1 MAEGKIDKKGYIV
14 MAIVSTGIFMCNI
27 DASMVNIALPSL
39 AKVFNVSTSMV
50 SRISLLDLLA
60 ITSFVLVFG
69 SLSDIKGV
77 DRIFALGFI
86 ISASSS
92 LLCGLSPDINILLI
106 FRFIHGIGEAMI
118 LSTYGAIIVANI
130 HSDIRGRAF
139 SFTSVIGGIALA
151 AGSFFGGIFLKYL
164 SWQWIF
170 LSNIPFGIAGIIL
183 VRSFLQGEKNNN
195 KIKNQPFDFPGAVF
209 SFLGLFTL
217 LYALNM
223 GEENVWKSGI
233 TIGSFVIALIFIILF
248 ITWEKKQEFPMLNF
262 SIFHNLSFT
271 VALLGDFVVL
281 MTLEGCN
288 FLFPFYFDC
297 AHGFTTTK
305 ISFLMMIYP
314 VLSTVMSPLAGV
326 MSDKYG
332 KPRII
337 CIFAMIFVIIS
348 SIMFTLLGITPSMAY
363 IVFSLIIFGTSIT
376 FFFTANTCFEMSQVS
391 PQEEGITSA
400 IISFTSNLASV
411 VGICLFET
419 VYSLNF
425 SYSTPGKTHINIP
438 PAVHIEGFH
447 NACYFAAII
456 CAVGLAGM
464 VLIKPEK
471 SARSKTIIRL
481 KTGRF

>member
-1 MAEGKIDKKGYIV
+1 MEVGFNKKSYIV

-39 AKVFNVSTSMV
+39 AKVFNVSTSIV
-50 SRISLLDLLA
+50 SRITLLDLLA

-77 DRIFALGFI
+77 DRIFSLGFI

-92 LLCGLSPDINILLI
+92 LLCGLSPDIHVLLV

-118 LSTYGAIIVANI
+118 LSTYGAIIVAYLP
-130 HSDIRGRAF
+130 SDMRGRSF
-139 SFTSVIGGIALA
+139 SFTSLIGGIALA
-151 AGSFFGGIFLKYL
+151 AGSFFGGIFIKYL
-164 SWQWIF
+164 SWEWIF
-170 LSNIPFGIAGIIL
+170 LSNIPFGIIGIIL
-183 VRSFLQGEKNNN
+183 MRSFLHSENNN
-195 KIKNQPFDFPGAVF
+195 KIKNQPFDFAGAVF

-223 GEENVWKSGI
+223 GEENGWTSGI
-233 TIGSFVIALIFIILF
+233 TIGSFVIALLFIILF
-248 ITWEKKQEFPMLNF
+248 ITWERKQEFPMLDF

-271 VALLGDFVVL
+271 IALLGDFVVI

-288 FLFPFYFDC
+288 FLFPFYFDS

-305 ISFLMMIYP
+305 ISLLMMIYP
-314 VLSTVMSPLAGV
+314 VLSTFISPLAGI
-326 MSDKYG
+326 MSDKSG

-337 CIFAMIFVIIS
+337 CIIAMVFVVIS
-348 SIMFTLLGITPSMAY
+348 SIMFTFLNITPSLAY
-363 IVFSLIIFGTSIT
+363 IVLSLIVFGTSIT

-391 PQEEGITSA
+391 PKEEGITSA
-400 IISFTSNLASV
+400 IISFTSNLASI

-425 SYSTPGKTHINIP
+425 SYSTPGKTHINLP
-438 PAVHIEGFH
+438 PAMHIEGFH
-447 NACYFAAII
+447 NACYVAAII
-456 CAVGLAGM
+456 CIAGLAAM
-464 VLIKPEK
+464 VMTRPKKPDKRE
-471 SARSKTIIRL
+471 TVIINRRL
-481 KTGRF
+481 TGKF